1 VVADTEASM
10 AGRLFVQHSEWANGE
25 AAWHECTNHLLD
37 LVTNIAFIDAP
48 ETNGETAF

>member
-1 VVADTEASM
+1 M

-25 AAWHECTNHLLD
+25 TAWHDCTNHLLD